1 MIFYVKF
8 LILDFEDCQFTFGST
23 SFWVVLDFWVFSFGF
38 WILRS
43 VGPPLI
49 AHLIWVVLD
58 FFILSFLLWILQ
70 NVGPPLISYL
80 LDFYFEFL
88 IIDFAD
94 CQSNFGSKSLW
105 VVLFFWVLSF
115 GFWILRSVSPPL
127 IVHLFW
133 VVVLDYVR

>member
-1 MIFYVKF
+1 MFVIFYVKF
-8 LILDFEDCQFTFGST
+8 LNLDFEDCQFTFGST

-70 NVGPPLISYL
+70 LKSMILNREKSIFVKFAKENV
-80 LDFYFEFL
+80 
-88 IIDFAD
+88 
-94 CQSNFGSKSLW
+94 
-105 VVLFFWVLSF
+105 
-115 GFWILRSVSPPL
+115 
-127 IVHLFW
+127 
-133 VVVLDYVR
+133 

>member
-1 MIFYVKF
+1 MFVIFYVKF
-8 LILDFEDCQFTFGST
+8 LNLDFEDCQFTFGST

-70 NVGPPLISYL
+70 NVGPPLIPYL
-80 LDFYFEFL
+80 H
-88 IIDFAD
+88 
-94 CQSNFGSKSLW
+94 FG
-105 VVLFFWVLSF
+105 LFWIFILSF
-115 GFWILRSVSPPL
+115 GFLILQIVSPTL
-127 IVHLFW
+127 VANLFG
-133 VVVLDYVR
+133 LFCFFGF